1 MIAVISWDLIKLAF
15 ITGLGFGSIYIVIGM
30 SYTLVL
36 AASGVF
42 NFALASVVMGG
53 AVGTYV
59 LRDRVGLPLLLA
71 LCGVLIAGAVVGG
84 LSDAIAVRPFLR
96 RSGHLTEEALVTTL
110 GLGLAFAAFAELVF
124 GPDSYR
130 TAPYTTDTPIDLGG
144 VPLRPVF
151 ILTIVSGAAITI
163 TLDRVMAKTNIGSKL
178 RATIADREGAAL
190 FGIDPNRV
198 IMGSFVLA
206 GALGALA
213 GFLLL
218 PLTTASVFVGSD
230 LSLIAFVAMALGGF
244 GSFRGVIIGGVA
256 VGMVVAFTPV
266 FLDSGW
272 NRPVLFIFMLV
283 MLIVRPRGLFGS
295 AGLFGAGD
303 LREV

>member
-1 MIAVISWDLIKLAF
+1 MIAAISWDLIKLAF
-15 ITGLGFGSIYIVIGM
+15 ITGLGFGSIYIIIAM

-42 NFALASVVMGG
+42 NFALAAIVMGG

-59 LRDRVGLPLLLA
+59 LRDRVGLPLLVA
-71 LCGVLIAGAVVGG
+71 LGVVVLAGAIVGG
-84 LSDAIAVRPFLR
+84 FSDVVAVRPFLKR
-96 RSGHLTEEALVTTL
+96 AGHLTEEALVTTL
-110 GLGLAFAAFAELVF
+110 GLGLAFAAFAELLF

-130 TAPYTTDTPIDLGG
+130 TTPYTTDTPIDLGG
-144 VPLRPVF
+144 MPLRPVF
-151 ILTIVSGAAITI
+151 ILTIISGAVITI
-163 TLDRVMAKTNIGSKL
+163 TLDRVMAKTKIGSKL

-190 FGIDPNRV
+190 FGIDPNMV
-198 IMGSFVLA
+198 IMGAFVVA

-230 LSLIAFVAMALGGF
+230 LSLIAFVAMAIGGF

-256 VGMVVAFTPV
+256 VGMVGSFTPV

-272 NRPVLFIFMLV
+272 TRPVLFLFMLV
-283 MLIVRPRGLFGS
+283 TLIVRPRGLFGS
-295 AGLFGAGD
+295 AGQFGAGD